1 MTEFTKEYIYKVRVS
16 SYLIEPPAGIVVGEC
31 LDEIERLQ
39 VRIQEL
45 EMDIGYYH
53 LACVNALDLHRESAI
68 PNIKDIPKIIEE
80 LRERLGELEA
90 ERRWIPVSARLPEE
104 DGYYNIAFSI
114 SNAKNI
120 TDIYYFKS
128 DSKYKWYSD
137 VYCRSVA
144 TFFDTVSHWQNTIKP
159 PESEEE

>member
-1 MTEFTKEYIYKVRVS
+1 MKINTVDTKLLRSILNGKFCPSDMNEM
-16 SYLIEPPAGIVVGEC
+16 LLNL
-31 LDEIERLQ
+31 LDEFDHAEER
-39 VRIQEL
+39 
-45 EMDIGYYH
+45 
-53 LACVNALDLHRESAI
+53 
-68 PNIKDIPKIIEE
+68 IEE
-80 LRERLGELEA
+80 LEQ
-90 ERRWIPVSARLPEE
+90 ERRWIPVSERLPEE

-137 VYCRSVA
+137 IYCRSVA